1 MATVPPKAR
10 TPSKD
15 RKDRKEQSLGMEHE
29 LAPAYQND
37 DGWNLIDVYAFNKA
51 KTVAAVGWNR
61 VDTGIVVALPGWSQ
75 PAGRATPVPKDAY
88 SPLRSGQLT
97 FIEGS
102 RLYDGEGWFV
112 GQDVKGHAKQHAKGC
127 ASLVEIVGRRAA
139 TYKWTGV
146 DVELRVHPYWTE
158 VTARP
163 GPVSLED
170 FEKALRKA
178 TAPLFR
184 EADSNSR
191 RNAFELDSGFVE
203 VKSAKFRNA
212 TIDSI
217 ASELRTRE
225 AAVLKRSR
233 ELAPAGTRVALL
245 PRAQVVQDGTETYAG
260 SFHVWITLP
269 HVPGPSFDHAAF
281 VRDHSRLVASM
292 QHLEPLL
299 LACMPMDPRAP
310 GSGDEF
316 SRASMRSRMN
326 GLSGFATATMPV
338 SPKAR
343 KVMCYASLESLNAGD
358 DPVVVTTAEI
368 LETTKA
374 GAEINV
380 LACSEQS
387 RGTELDHDWNSGT
400 GARYQNTGTDFRFN
414 TCWSCVNRWGDD
426 KPAYYKDAKGRIRTA
441 QKTIKSGKWVPRK
454 SCAPNMTGVE
464 FRVFDHLMI
473 PHEDLL
479 GIVVIAAAAGKAT
492 ENPSSDP
499 CWMTQMLRCA
509 RYGSR
514 TPVSSGYWA
523 ALCKAFGV
531 KASDAPKDA
540 FTALNRILSEAF
552 AAASKTTIARK
563 FGLKAAPT
571 FPDVNFEVWTKTVN
585 EKKAHDSTLAAKIAR
600 VAKKPDTLVKEL
612 GEGWIPDRYAIAAT
626 F

>member
-1 MATVPPKAR
+1 MATATKA
-10 TPSKD
+10 

-37 DGWNLIDVYAFNKA
+37 DGWNLIDVYSFNKTNTKSTA
-51 KTVAAVGWNR
+51 GWNR
-61 VDTGIVVALPGWSQ
+61 VDMGIVVTLPGW
-75 PAGRATPVPKDAY
+75 TPPSERPVAVPKDAN
-88 SPLRSGQLT
+88 SPLGSGRIS
-97 FIEGS
+97 FI
-102 RLYDGEGWFV
+102 DGTRMYEMEGWFV
-112 GQDVKGHAKQHAKGC
+112 VHDVKLHAKRHDKGC
-127 ASLVEIVGRRAA
+127 AAIGEIVARRVAV
-139 TYKWTGV
+139 YKWSGV
-146 DVELRVHPYWTE
+146 AVELRVHPSWTE
-158 VTARP
+158 ISVRP
-163 GPVSLED
+163 GPLTVQALD
-170 FEKALRKA
+170 KALRKA

-184 EADSNSR
+184 DGDGNSMR
-191 RNAFELDSGFVE
+191 FELDSGFVE
-203 VKSAKFRNA
+203 VKSSKFRNA

-217 ASELRTRE
+217 ASELRSRE
-225 AAVLKRSR
+225 AAVLKRGR

-269 HVPGPSFDHAAF
+269 HVPGAGFDHTAF

-310 GSGDEF
+310 GSGDAY

-326 GLSGFATATMPV
+326 GLSGFAAATMTV
-338 SPKAR
+338 APKAR

-358 DPVVVTTAEI
+358 DPAVVTTAEI
-368 LETTKA
+368 LETTKD

-400 GARYQNTGTDFRFN
+400 GAGYQNTGTDFRFN
-414 TCWSCVNRWGDD
+414 TCWTCVNKWGDD
-426 KPAYYKDAKGRIRTA
+426 KPAYYKDVKGRIRTA
-441 QKTIKSGKWVPRK
+441 QKTTKTGKWVPRK
-454 SCAPNMTGVE
+454 ACAPNMTGVE
-464 FRVFDHLMI
+464 FRVFDHLTI

-479 GIVVIAAAAGKAT
+479 GIVVLVAAAGKAT
-492 ENPSSDP
+492 ENPSNDP
-499 CWMTQMLRCA
+499 CWMAQMLKCA

-514 TPVSSGYWA
+514 APVSSGYWS
-523 ALCKAFGV
+523 ALCKALGV
-531 KASDAPKDA
+531 KASETPKDA
-540 FTALNRILSEAF
+540 FTALNLVLSEAF
-552 AAASKTTIARK
+552 SAASKTAIARK

-571 FPDVNFEVWTKTVN
+571 FPDVNFEVWTKSVN
-585 EKKAHDSTLAAKIAR
+585 AKKAHDSTLAAKLAR

-612 GEGWIPDRYAIAAT
+612 GAGWIPDRYAIAAT

>member
-1 MATVPPKAR
+1 MASAA
-10 TPSKD
+10 PSKD

-51 KTVAAVGWNR
+51 SPAANAGAAAGWNR
-61 VDTGIVVALPGWSQ
+61 VDNGIVVMIPGWTPPS
-75 PAGRATPVPKDAY
+75 GRAAPVPKSAY
-88 SPLRSGQLT
+88 SPLRSGRMT

-102 RLYDGEGWFV
+102 LLYEGGGWY
-112 GQDVKGHAKQHAKGC
+112 GDQDAKSHAKQHANGC
-127 ASLVEIVGRRAA
+127 SSLVEIIARRAA
-139 TYKWTGV
+139 MNKWKGV
-146 DVELRVHPYWTE
+146 AVEMRVRSYWTE

-163 GPVSLED
+163 GLLSLAD

-184 EADSNSR
+184 EVDSNER
-191 RNAFELDSGFVE
+191 RNSFELDSGFIE

-212 TIDSI
+212 TISSI
-217 ASELRTRE
+217 ASELKARE
-225 AAVLKRSR
+225 AAVLKRGR
-233 ELAPAGTRVALL
+233 ELAPVGTRVALL

-269 HVPGPSFDHAAF
+269 HVPGPGFDHAAF

-310 GSGDEF
+310 GSGDEY

-326 GLSGFATATMPV
+326 GLSGFAAATMPV
-338 SPKAR
+338 APKAR

-358 DPVVVTTAEI
+358 EPEVVTTASV

-380 LACSEQS
+380 LACSEQG
-387 RGTELDHDWNSGT
+387 RGTDLRHDWNSGT
-400 GARYQNTGTDFRFN
+400 GTRFQNTGTDFRFD
-414 TCWSCVNRWGDD
+414 TCWGCAD
-426 KPAYYKDAKGRIRTA
+426 AYGGLSRAFYKDSKGRVRTA
-441 QKTIKSGKWVPRK
+441 VKGKNGKWAQSK
-454 SCAPNMTGVE
+454 ACAPNMTGVE

-479 GIVVIAAAAGKAT
+479 GIVVLVAAAGKAT

-499 CWMTQMLRCA
+499 CWMSQMLRCA
-509 RYGSR
+509 KYGSR
-514 TPVSSGYWA
+514 APVSAAYWA
-523 ALCKAFGV
+523 ALCKALGI
-531 KASDAPKDA
+531 KAPETPKDA
-540 FTALNRILSEAF
+540 YTALNLVLSEAF
-552 AAASKTTIARK
+552 PAASKTSIARK
-563 FGLKAAPT
+563 FGLKEAPT
-571 FPDVNFEVWTKTVN
+571 FPDVNFEVWTKSVN
-585 EKKAHDSTLAAKIAR
+585 VKKAHDGTLAAKLAR

-612 GEGWIPDRYAIAAT
+612 GAGWIPDRYAIAASM
-626 F
+626 

>member
-1 MATVPPKAR
+1 MASAAPKA
-10 TPSKD
+10 
-15 RKDRKEQSLGMEHE
+15 RKEQSLGMEHE

-51 KTVAAVGWNR
+51 APAAAAGWNR
-61 VDTGIVVALPGWSQ
+61 VDDGIVVMIPGWTS
-75 PAGRATPVPKDAY
+75 PSGRMTPVPKDAF
-88 SPLRSGQLT
+88 SPLRSGRTT

-102 RLYDGEGWFV
+102 RLHDGEGWYA
-112 GQDVKGHAKQHAKGC
+112 GQDVVGHAKQHAKGC
-127 ASLVEIVGRRAA
+127 ASLVDIVGRRAA
-139 TYKWTGV
+139 LQKWSGV
-146 DVELRVHPYWTE
+146 SVELRVHPYWTE

-163 GPVSLED
+163 GPVSLAD

-184 EADSNSR
+184 PADSNER

-217 ASELRTRE
+217 ASELKVRE
-225 AAVLKRSR
+225 AAVLKRGR

-245 PRAQVVQDGTETYAG
+245 PRAQVLPDGTETYAG

-269 HVPGPSFDHAAF
+269 HVPGPAFDHAAF
-281 VRDHSRLVASM
+281 VRDHSRLVSSM

-310 GSGDEF
+310 GSGDRY

-326 GLSGFATATMPV
+326 GLSGFAAATMPV
-338 SPKAR
+338 APKAR
-343 KVMCYASLESLNAGD
+343 KVMCFASLEALNAGE
-358 DPVVVTTAEI
+358 DPSVVTTTEI
-368 LETTKA
+368 LEATKS

-400 GARYQNTGTDFRFN
+400 GAGFQNTGTDFRFD
-414 TCWSCVNRWGDD
+414 TCWNCVNRWDVS
-426 KPAYYKDAKGRIRTA
+426 KPAFYKDAKGRVRTA
-441 QKTIKSGKWVPRK
+441 LKGKSGKWAQSRA
-454 SCAPNMTGVE
+454 CAPNMTGVE

-479 GIVVIAAAAGKAT
+479 GIVVLVAAAGKAT

-499 CWMTQMLRCA
+499 AWMTQMVRCA

-514 TPVSSGYWA
+514 VPVSPAYWA
-523 ALCKAFGV
+523 ALCKALGV
-531 KASDAPKDA
+531 KAVETPKDA

-552 AAASKTTIARK
+552 ATASKTAIARK

-571 FPDVNFEVWTKTVN
+571 FPDVNFEVWTSSVN
-585 EKKAHDSTLAAKIAR
+585 AKKAHDDALASKLAR
-600 VAKKPDTLVKEL
+600 VAKKPDTLVAEL
-612 GEGWIPDRYAIAAT
+612 GAGWIPDRYAIGASAS
-626 F
+626 